1 MQNLVSKFKLEKVQ
15 QFSKDEIKKNKI
27 VESEFF
33 KLKDEII

>member
-1 MQNLVSKFKLEKVQ
+1 MKNLGSRFKLEKVQ

-27 VESEFF
+27 VKSEFF